1 VIVEKAVW
9 PAETFTF
16 VGLAVK
22 VKSSTIRLAVT
33 ECVRPRVVSLAV
45 TVSVYVVI
53 TVLRLALTLKEPV
66 PDVWVDE
73 RKTW

>member
-22 VKSSTIRLAVT
+22 VKSSTMSVAVT
-33 ECVRPRVVSLAV
+33 EWLSPRVVSLAV
-45 TVSVYVVI
+45 TVSV
-53 TVLRLALTLKEPV
+53 
-66 PDVWVDE
+66 
-73 RKTW
+73 

>member
-1 VIVEKAVW
+1 M
-9 PAETFTF
+9 
-16 VGLAVK
+16 
-22 VKSSTIRLAVT
+22 KSSTIRLAVT